1 MKGAVTTLTERGQV
15 SMPSVIRRQ
24 LNLRPG
30 QPLLWR
36 RVSDRELRVTVP
48 RKGQG
53 SSMRGFMKKYL
64 RRGPGTTAA
73 WIRLLREGEGR

>member
-1 MKGAVTTLTERGQV
+1 MSGTITTLTERGQV
-15 SMPSVIRRQ
+15 SLPSKIRRQ
-24 LNLRPG
+24 LGLRPG
-30 QPLLWR
+30 QPLLWK

>member
-1 MKGAVTTLTERGQV
+1 MSGTITALTERGQV
-15 SMPSVIRRQ
+15 SLPSKIRRQ
-24 LNLRPG
+24 LGLRPG

-36 RVSDRELRVTVP
+36 RVSDRELRVIVP

-53 SSMRGFMKKYL
+53 PSMRGFMKKYL

-73 WIRLLREGEGR
+73 WLRLLREGEGL